1 MANLAV
7 RLMVRMRTIGI
18 LIFAA
23 SLCVYY
29 FVKMGSCLAWVATV
43 EGFLPMHV
51 VMTALVIV
59 LLYLFQ
65 PKDPNDEEQILQVRE
80 RCCAHVGWQQV
91 CAIPVP
97 YPAIGEGSNTL

>member
-7 RLMVRMRTIGI
+7 RLMVRMRTIAI

-65 PKDPNDEEQILQVRE
+65 PKDPNDEEHILQVRE
-80 RCCAHVGWQQV
+80 RGCAQLSRQQV
-91 CAIPVP
+91 CAISISH
-97 YPAIGEGSNTL
+97 PAIGEGSNTL

>member
-1 MANLAV
+1 MPSKDQQVGAWMPGRDYRIANLTV

-18 LIFAA
+18 VIFAA

-43 EGFLPMHV
+43 EGFLPMHI

-65 PKDPNDEEQILQVRE
+65 PKDPNDEEQILQVQK
-80 RCCAHVGWQQV
+80 C
-91 CAIPVP
+91 
-97 YPAIGEGSNTL
+97 